1 MGVKWLAHK
10 TTTAAKTSIYD
21 EYNYE
26 EPEEE
31 EPVDDDT
38 EDDEESAEAGD
49 SDAQTGDEEDRSGA
63 STITIVIAACLII
76 LIGGAAVVFGLHK
89 GRKLPQSFYNV
100 FGPRW
105 KPVMTNDEMAAQ
117 EDEEKHPS
125 ILKNQDLNE
134 TAMTEDGVNV
144 NNDLTTVTWTS
155 DEKHPSILK

>member
-1 MGVKWLAHK
+1 MG
-10 TTTAAKTSIYD
+10 
-21 EYNYE
+21 
-26 EPEEE
+26 PEEE
-31 EPVDDDT
+31 EPVNDDT
-38 EDDEESAEAGD
+38 EDDGES
-49 SDAQTGDEEDRSGA
+49 AQTGDEEDRSGA

-134 TAMTEDGVNV
+134 TA
-144 NNDLTTVTWTS
+144 
-155 DEKHPSILK
+155 

>member
-1 MGVKWLAHK
+1 MG
-10 TTTAAKTSIYD
+10 
-21 EYNYE
+21 
-26 EPEEE
+26 
-31 EPVDDDT
+31 
-38 EDDEESAEAGD
+38 
-49 SDAQTGDEEDRSGA
+49 
-63 STITIVIAACLII
+63 
-76 LIGGAAVVFGLHK
+76 HK

-144 NNDLTTVTWTS
+144 NSDLTTVTWTS
-155 DEKHPSILK
+155 DEKEELKKAEEKKDDEETEKEVKEEAKEEVKEEVKDEAKEETEPLN